1 MAHQKPK
8 GEVEK
13 KSHATKREK
22 EKKKCSPSDGWKGEW
37 KKVTGEDPSGNENLV
52 GQAHRP
58 NAVHTAKSKFE
69 KVEMIQTDKCEC
81 YALALHSRAAK
92 MCQER
97 LKIRLDKFLHLV
109 DQAK

>member
-13 KSHATKREK
+13 KKSSNQERKRE
-22 EKKKCSPSDGWKGEW
+22 KKCSPSDGWKGEW
-37 KKVTGEDPSGNENLV
+37 KKVTGEDPSGNQNLV

-92 MCQER
+92 CAR
-97 LKIRLDKFLHLV
+97 KD
-109 DQAK
+109 